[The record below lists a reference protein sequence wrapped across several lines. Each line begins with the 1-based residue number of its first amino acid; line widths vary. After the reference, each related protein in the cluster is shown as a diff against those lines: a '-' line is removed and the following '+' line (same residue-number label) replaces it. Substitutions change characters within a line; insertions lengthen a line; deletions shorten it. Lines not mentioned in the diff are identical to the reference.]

1 MFHPFLLS
9 CVVWSSSRIFSA
21 TDHGTNTFQNT
32 HCWGGVWVANATK
45 RPPRGQSKMASRN
58 KQLGETEVQ
67 AVRKGVFIYVY
78 IYVIYNVC
86 IQNTLTGIVVKTL
99 QCWAFV
105 WECGTSW
112 ISYMSDSCFL
122 SPPSG
127 LRIKMLG
134 LPCNQRVVSY
144 SYQNSQNHSVYSM
157 KRIGTFSWK
166 PDPIDLKCNFGTPR
180 AWKRPKFKREGLLA
194 YDLHLTHDSSI
205 CPVLHSETI
214 RSFVHVQIVHGQL
227 AWRDHVWTP
236 SIHQRVSYRYR
247 PGKCQR

>member
-1 MFHPFLLS
+1 MYIH
-9 CVVWSSSRIFSA
+9 
-21 TDHGTNTFQNT
+21 
-32 HCWGGVWVANATK
+32 
-45 RPPRGQSKMASRN
+45 
-58 KQLGETEVQ
+58 
-67 AVRKGVFIYVY
+67 

-86 IQNTLTGIVVKTL
+86 IQNTLNGIVVKTL

-194 YDLHLTHDSSI
+194 DDLHLTHDTSI
-205 CPVLHSETI
+205 RPVLHSETV
-214 RSFVHVQIVHGQL
+214 RSFVHTQRTWS
-227 AWRDHVWTP
+227 AWMKRP
-236 SIHQRVSYRYR
+236 SVNTQHSPKSLLPIQTRKVPKVNLRNLLCVTWSVSRTFGAASR
-247 PGKCQR
+247 I